1 MGLAE
6 DNFFSDYEHF
16 FINFATKHQKDMK
29 KYFLKT
35 FYNEKS
41 GGYTLIPNN
50 KEKEKEKEFSITEN
64 SKNLK
69 KLLNIKY
76 KNGENILSN
85 LISMTLLNNRSNLKT
100 IFSIKIFT
108 SVIQNCLRN
117 INTEEN
123 NTNIN
128 NIEDKNKN
136 NELNISIET
145 IEKILDLFNNFEN
158 ALYLSKG
165 QRSNNPTSLL
175 IEMINDQ
182 NIFQILLEVLL
193 KRIKAIKENITKEMD
208 DFFKYKKINI
218 QLFNKLLPDIVLFKL
233 VKFISSVN
241 DNFNEEINELEN
253 DKKDKDKNKPEDK
266 NENEKINARNLQN
279 KKDMLN
285 KLKEFIKNI
294 NNILFPCWEQLDNLL
309 LDINTLIKDNQDII
323 IPKLNRLIPYLETF
337 ITLSHL
343 QFISTNSP
351 SSTNDKNA
359 FIFEKKFMGLGDSL
373 ISGLS
378 PNPHIQNIKN
388 EIDAF
393 VEFFYEFCE
402 KNKKIINFILRQYPK
417 MFTNE
422 LIIKISSLLDL
433 ENKQKYFRHSLK
445 KLPSSHKTID
455 IEVRRNGAEL
465 VSDSFEQLFDKD
477 AKDLRGKLRISFEN
491 EEAIDAGGVKRE
503 WLTLLSKEL
512 FNPNYMLF
520 TLAKN
525 GTTYS
530 INSDSGKYNPEH
542 LNYFEFIGKIMAKAI
557 FDGMMIE
564 CYFTRIIYK
573 LIIGSPISY
582 HDMEDYDPV
591 YFNSIKWLLE
601 NDFTNTETCLT
612 YSYNHEN
619 LGEIQTVD
627 LIENGR
633 NIDVTEANKFDY
645 VQRLCSSKLYD
656 TIKPQIDALLKGF
669 YDIIPQKLISIFNH
683 RELELVISGMPTID
697 IKDWK
702 NNTIY
707 ENYNEESDVVK
718 YFWEIIESF
727 DNDERA
733 EFLQFVTG
741 SSKVPL
747 EGFSALQGIGGINK
761 FKISKVFDKNYDRLP
776 TAHTC
781 TNQLDLPE
789 YPNKEILYER
799 LILAIKEGK
808 NSFGFA

>member
-1 MGLAE
+1 
-6 DNFFSDYEHF
+6 
-16 FINFATKHQKDMK
+16 
-29 KYFLKT
+29 
-35 FYNEKS
+35 
-41 GGYTLIPNN
+41 
-50 KEKEKEKEFSITEN
+50 
-64 SKNLK
+64 
-69 KLLNIKY
+69 
-76 KNGENILSN
+76 
-85 LISMTLLNNRSNLKT
+85 MTLLNNRSNLKT

-108 SVIQNCLRN
+108 SVIQNCLKN
-117 INTEEN
+117 INQEEN
-123 NTNIN
+123 NIN
-128 NIEDKNKN
+128 NIIEDKNKN
-136 NELNISIET
+136 NELNISLET
-145 IEKILDLFNNFEN
+145 IEKILDLFNNFEA

-193 KRIKAIKENITKEMD
+193 KRIKDIKENITKEMD

-218 QLFNKLLPDIVLFKL
+218 QSFNKLLPDIVLFKL
-233 VKFISSVN
+233 VKFISCIN
-241 DNFNEEINELEN
+241 DNFTEQINELEN
-253 DKKDKDKNKPEDK
+253 KKNKNNKEEK
-266 NENEKINARNLQN
+266 NENDKINNKNLQT
-279 KKDMLN
+279 KKEMLN

-294 NNILFPCWEQLDNLL
+294 NNILFPCWEQLDNIL
-309 LDINTLIKDNQDII
+309 LDINTLLKDSQDII
-323 IPKLNRLIPYLETF
+323 IPKLNRLIPYIETF

-343 QFISTNSP
+343 QFISTNS
-351 SSTNDKNA
+351 SINQDKNA
-359 FIFEKKFMGLGDSL
+359 FIFEKKF
-373 ISGLS
+373 IASGESPSPGIS
-378 PNPHIQNIKN
+378 PNPHVQKN

-445 KLPSSHKTID
+445 KLPSSHKMIGVH
-455 IEVRRNGAEL
+455 VRRNGAEL
-465 VSDSFEQLFDKD
+465 FSDSFAALSFREG
-477 AKDLRGKLRISFEN
+477 KDLRGKLFVSFEG

-503 WLTLLSKEL
+503 WLTLLSKEM

-520 TLAKN
+520 ALAKN

-530 INSDSGKYNPEH
+530 INSDSGKYNPDH
-542 LNYFEFIGKIMAKAI
+542 LNQFEFIGKIMAKAI
-557 FDGMMIE
+557 FDGMMID

-573 LIIGSPISY
+573 LIIGTPISY

-601 NDFTNTETCLT
+601 NDFSNSETYLT
-612 YSYNHEN
+612 YSYNHDN

-645 VQRLCSSKLYD
+645 IQRLCSSKLYD

-669 YDIIPQKLISIFNH
+669 YEVIPQKLISIFNH

-707 ENYNEESDVVK
+707 ENYNEESTIVK

-799 LILAIKEGK
+799 LRLAIKEGK
-808 NSFGFA
+808 NSFGFI